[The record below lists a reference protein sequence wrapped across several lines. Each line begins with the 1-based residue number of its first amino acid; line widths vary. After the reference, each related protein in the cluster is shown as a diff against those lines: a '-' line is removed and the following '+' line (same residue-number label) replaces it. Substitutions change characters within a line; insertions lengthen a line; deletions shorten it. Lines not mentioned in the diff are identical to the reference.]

1 MDLSN
6 SDSISQINDH
16 AARER
21 QLSREEQSDL
31 DVPAV
36 GDDNQNRVTQSSEA
50 YELSGSLSENDQ
62 QQTSDSLRQKPGLP
76 PDSVDHVDD
85 AGIDPTRDP
94 DWEVVEPTALP
105 NEPAPN
111 QLHNDK
117 YWDERSLDRELEDK
131 DLQEE
136 LIREETEE
144 FDQAAEI
151 AEDFSRPYN
160 NEVLDPYYRSGSQS
174 SNPPSA
180 GNSLDSFV

>member
-1 MDLSN
+1 
-6 SDSISQINDH
+6 
-16 AARER
+16 
-21 QLSREEQSDL
+21 
-31 DVPAV
+31 
-36 GDDNQNRVTQSSEA
+36 
-50 YELSGSLSENDQ
+50 
-62 QQTSDSLRQKPGLP
+62 

>member
-1 MDLSN
+1 M
-6 SDSISQINDH
+6 
-16 AARER
+16 
-21 QLSREEQSDL
+21 
-31 DVPAV
+31 
-36 GDDNQNRVTQSSEA
+36 
-50 YELSGSLSENDQ
+50 
-62 QQTSDSLRQKPGLP
+62 
-76 PDSVDHVDD
+76 
-85 AGIDPTRDP
+85 
-94 DWEVVEPTALP
+94 
-105 NEPAPN
+105 
-111 QLHNDK
+111 
-117 YWDERSLDRELEDK
+117 DRELEDK